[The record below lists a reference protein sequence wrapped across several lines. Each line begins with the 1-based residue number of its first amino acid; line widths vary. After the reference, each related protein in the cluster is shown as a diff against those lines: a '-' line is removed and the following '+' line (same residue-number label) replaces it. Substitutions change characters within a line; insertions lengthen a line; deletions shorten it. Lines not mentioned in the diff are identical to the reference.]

1 MIRFLKFQKVSDKKH
16 YIEVTIDNVAE
27 LEKLKDNI
35 IHGSVAQLIDSDR
48 LTVYVFNEV
57 LKRWV
62 VA

>member
-16 YIEVTIDNVAE
+16 YIEVTIDNVGE
-27 LEKLKDNI
+27 LENLKDNI

>member
-16 YIEVTIDNVAE
+16 YIEVTIDNVEE

-35 IHGSVAQLIDSDR
+35 IHGSVAQLIDSDK

>member
-27 LEKLKDNI
+27 LENLKDNI

-62 VA
+62 VK

>member
-16 YIEVTIDNVAE
+16 YIEVTIDNVEE

-35 IHGSVAQLIDSDR
+35 IHGSVAQLIDSDQ

-57 LKRWV
+57 LNRWV

>member
-35 IHGSVAQLIDSDR
+35 IHGSVAQLIDSNG

>member
-35 IHGSVAQLIDSDR
+35 IHGSVAQLIDSDK

>member
-35 IHGSVAQLIDSDR
+35 IHGSVAQLIDSDS

>member
-27 LEKLKDNI
+27 LENLKDNI
-35 IHGSVAQLIDSDR
+35 IHGSVAQLIDPDK

>member
-35 IHGSVAQLIDSDR
+35 IHGSVAQLIDSDK
-48 LTVYVFNEV
+48 LTIYVFNEV